1 MIVLPIMRI
10 GARTRV
16 ERYMTMNCSDQTSH
30 MGPGNTQ
37 HKATHSRNDS
47 QQVARQQVHRVHQR
61 RVTFHVLVKDCGA
74 VYPSSRA
81 HECEER
87 GEEDKRESIPVA
99 SEQGELCGGWDGPVT
114 AFQVALPAEKE
125 DKEDDRYDEQCGD
138 ICQSSANAHVQL
150 RSEIC
155 CATDMVCATRCS
167 LSQIAPC

>member
-81 HECEER
+81 
-87 GEEDKRESIPVA
+87 
-99 SEQGELCGGWDGPVT
+99 GWDGPVT